1 MIESGVLRKDSI
13 VTVLNAQRSFEG
25 LLVNYVFEGN
35 HACFEG
41 RVSEVKYHKCDS
53 KIIDIYLPFL
63 HLLGLTQPHDTK
75 WNELFDMVFQH
86 ILHLID
92 DNAF

>member
-1 MIESGVLRKDSI
+1 MIESGVLRKESI

-25 LLVNYVFEGN
+25 LLVNYVLEGN

-41 RVSEVKYHKCDS
+41 RVSEVKYHKYDS

-63 HLLGLTQPHDTK
+63 HLLGLT
-75 WNELFDMVFQH
+75 
-86 ILHLID
+86 
-92 DNAF
+92 